1 MINEILNQAKQFRV
15 IIAELKRESS
25 YYPSVLIK
33 YYEKHEKPKENERE
47 KTNRTIR
54 TLVAGILKKPPEDAV
69 IDKVCYAST
78 LVRIKRNS
86 KWYVVHCVESIIL
99 TKDCNEKH
107 LLLRMMQ
114 SVYQIQLL
122 YHISEITIHDGKSLQ
137 DIDNLQQSEIERL
150 IKSGSYKNK
159 WTAI

>member
-99 TKDCNEKH
+99 TKDCN
-107 LLLRMMQ
+107 
-114 SVYQIQLL
+114 
-122 YHISEITIHDGKSLQ
+122 
-137 DIDNLQQSEIERL
+137 
-150 IKSGSYKNK
+150 
-159 WTAI
+159 